1 MGCVHV
7 IFLVEIHGTFWWDV
21 DGILKGFWW
30 MSNAYFWLWT
40 NILLM
45 DSTCKHRDYT
55 SHISWGYPTGSRLK
69 THRRSI
75 PGVFFAEAQPH
86 IYILL
91 YLYLYLYFIILY
103 YIVLYYILLYI
114 IEYYRILHYIVYYC
128 ILNYITSYYILWNL
142 LLYI

>member
-1 MGCVHV
+1 
-7 IFLVEIHGTFWWDV
+7 
-21 DGILKGFWW
+21 
-30 MSNAYFWLWT
+30 
-40 NILLM
+40 M

-86 IYILL
+86 IYIL
-91 YLYLYLYFIILY
+91 YYIYIILY

-128 ILNYITSYYILWNL
+128 ILNYITSYYIL
-142 LLYI
+142 